1 MRKILEHCP
10 ACHEEMIVT
19 EQNCLHCSTVV
30 RGQFQPTIFSKLS
43 SNNLKFL
50 ELFVKNR
57 GNVKEMEREL
67 GWSYWTI
74 RTHLNQVIAELGFE
88 EKAADEQ
95 FEARERRDI
104 LSRLEAGEIDPLQAS
119 ELLEQLEDR

>member
-1 MRKILEHCP
+1 MRKILEQCP
-10 ACHEEMIVT
+10 ACQEEIIVT
-19 EQNCLHCSTVV
+19 EQSCLHCATTV

-50 ELFVKNR
+50 ELFIRNR

-74 RTHLNQVIAELGFE
+74 RNHLNQVIAELGFE

-104 LSRLEAGEIDPLQAS
+104 LSRLEAGEIDPIKAS
-119 ELLEQLEDR
+119 ELLDQLENN